1 MAAAGWRDGRSAV
14 IAGDLEGGGES
25 SLLEHS
31 LNERWICD
39 RIAQRES
46 LGLDPWIPMIC
57 GLRLM
62 ESRYKR
68 KVRHLQES
76 WKSGM
81 FGLVLNNTTGCC

>member
-25 SLLEHS
+25 SLLELG

-39 RIAQRES
+39 RTAQRES

-62 ESRYKR
+62 ESREKFVICR
-68 KVRHLQES
+68 KS
-76 WKSGM
+76 WKSGI

>member
-25 SLLEHS
+25 SLLELG

-39 RIAQRES
+39 RTAQRES
-46 LGLDPWIPMIC
+46 LGLDPWILMIC
-57 GLRLM
+57 GLRLGTK
-62 ESRYKR
+62 EKFVICR
-68 KVRHLQES
+68 KS